1 MKLRSSAV
9 TRSVNESGGARLPDR
24 STEEID
30 QWPLRSKRLL
40 DLLSRREVGERVDQD
55 ARSLL
60 QILDRDLLVD
70 VVARIR
76 LAREPHA
83 EGDRVRKT
91 FRIRA
96 AAGDRRLHTR
106 AGCLRVVIEQA
117 PH

>member
-9 TRSVNESGGARLPDR
+9 TRCVNESGGARLPDR
-24 STEEID
+24 SIEEID
-30 QWPLRSKRLL
+30 PWPLRGERLL
-40 DLLSRREVGERVDQD
+40 DLLPSREIGQRIDQH
-55 ARSLL
+55 ARPLL

-70 VVARIR
+70 VVTRIR
-76 LAREPHA
+76 LAGEPHA

-106 AGCLRVVIEQA
+106 AG
-117 PH
+117 